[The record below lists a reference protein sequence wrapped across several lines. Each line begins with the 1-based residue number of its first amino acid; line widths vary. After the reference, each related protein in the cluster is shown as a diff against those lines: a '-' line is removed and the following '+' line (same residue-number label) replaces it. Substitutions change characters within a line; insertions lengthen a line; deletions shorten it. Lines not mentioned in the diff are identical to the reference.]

1 MARGSSIQRRF
12 RPASCFLSTVGGLLG
27 GRRFLSGGAGF
38 FRKPVRLTSLR
49 SSGSSCAFRNGAQA
63 GGIALG
69 MPSRNEIRTG
79 GCSTLIRRLSR

>member
-1 MARGSSIQRRF
+1 MGRGSSIQRRY

-49 SSGSSCAFRNGAQA
+49 ISGTSCAFRNRAQS
-63 GGIALG
+63 GCIALSLA
-69 MPSRNEIRTG
+69 SRNQIRA
-79 GCSTLIRRLSR
+79 GCRSTLIR